1 MTNTNNYNLIL
12 VEGTDKYNPLTQ
24 VNPNFEKIDKAMKDN
39 ADSAI
44 SLATEIKSGT
54 VHAITRSNPDA
65 VMFRFVATSVWTTGD
80 TIEVDSVQVSTLKT
94 DGTPLETGDY
104 VIGSNVIG
112 LLTGTTLTLL
122 VNAKSGDASTL
133 DGHAAS
139 YFATADDLEGVSTV
153 AEGAAKA
160 TADNKLAIN
169 QLNNYLSNNCIIG
182 DVLSISVNWNKT
194 GWTSANNINNY
205 INTELIPSIDRYELA
220 GFIVCGIQTYRT
232 CSPYVVNDGVGFV
245 CHFYAI
251 DISITSTTIAVRP
264 IYKKV

>member
-24 VNPNFEKIDKAMKDN
+24 VNPNFVEIDEAMKDN
-39 ADSAI
+39 SDSAI
-44 SLATEIKSGT
+44 SPATEIKSGT
-54 VHAITRSNPDA
+54 VHAITRRNPNAA
-65 VMFRFVATSVWTTGD
+65 VFRFVATSVWTIGD

-112 LLTGTTLTLL
+112 ILTGTTLTLL

-139 YFATADDLEGVSTV
+139 FFATANDLDRTSTI
-153 AEGAAKA
+153 AEGAARA
-160 TADNKLAIN
+160 TADNTVAIN
-169 QLNNYLSNNCIIG
+169 QLNNYLFNNCIIG
-182 DVLSISVNWNKT
+182 DGLLISVNWNKV

-205 INTELIPSIDRYELA
+205 INVESIPIIDGYELA
-220 GFIVCGIQTYRT
+220 GFIIHDTKTYRT
-232 CSPYVVNDGVGFV
+232 CAPYVVNDGVGFV
-245 CHFYAI
+245 CHFYAS
-251 DISITSTTIAVRP
+251 DTSVTSSEVGVRP
-264 IYKKV
+264 IYKKI